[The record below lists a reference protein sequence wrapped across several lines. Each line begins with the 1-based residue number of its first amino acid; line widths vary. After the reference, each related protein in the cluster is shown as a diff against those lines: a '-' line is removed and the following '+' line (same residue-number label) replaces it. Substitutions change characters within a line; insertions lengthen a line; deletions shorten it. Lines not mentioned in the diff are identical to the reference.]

1 MEYDNLNNILLL
13 SSFSMDNESLVVQ
26 EFTVQ
31 AN

>member
-1 MEYDNLNNILLL
+1 MEYDDLNNILLL
-13 SSFSMDNESLVVQ
+13 SSFSMDTESLVVQ